1 MNIRNARHANDGS
14 ITIEYEHPIFGW
26 IPFSARFNDSEKL
39 GRDLYALALTGTV
52 ASAPS
57 PTADEIAAAAK
68 ASKDLQDA
76 LNAKADAKL
85 AALAAMTPFPAVL
98 GSCCHCLWRLSSVYL
113 APRSLN
119 EPVNWSSSVFRKTF
133 IPVSSLK
140 K

>member
-85 AALAAMTPFPAVL
+85 AALAAMTPAQVRAWVASNVTNLADAKDALATLAVAV
-98 GSCCHCLWRLSSVYL
+98 SIL
-113 APRSLN
+113 ARQL
-119 EPVNWSSSVFRKTF
+119 
-133 IPVSSLK
+133 
-140 K
+140 